1 MCGNPL
7 AYSTAAE
14 ADRLA
19 LFSRPP
25 KPTPPVTSVSA
36 PILSHRSS
44 SHIANPVFQATDLPP
59 TDVIQELI
67 DIYFERIN
75 PWACLL
81 VRTDLAIENAAPSP
95 ATPSSTSSR
104 PRQPSL
110 SLTHLT
116 TGSSAHPRPSILVY
130 AIVAIS
136 LRFSSHPHFTPSGPQ
151 SKESYQQLAKNHVV
165 LRTMG
170 KMSAEGLKALALL
183 ALDAIED
190 GRGPGGWGG
199 ILSLLTGGVSHGGL
213 GEEEEIARTAAE
225 RKERKGSGGSSS
237 KGSEY
242 VSTTLKTTFIS
253 ETKDWREIEERRR
266 LFWCMSVF
274 FSLLI

>member
-190 GRGPGGWGG
+190 GRGPGGWG
-199 ILSLLTGGVSHGGL
+199 
-213 GEEEEIARTAAE
+213 ARTAAE